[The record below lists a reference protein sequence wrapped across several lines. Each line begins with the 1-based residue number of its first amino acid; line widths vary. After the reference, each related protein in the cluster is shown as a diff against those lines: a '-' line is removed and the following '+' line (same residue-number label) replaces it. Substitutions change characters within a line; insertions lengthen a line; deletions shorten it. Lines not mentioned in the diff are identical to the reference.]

1 MTDFARIMRQATLV
15 DAEVKG
21 RLFRGYAAVVDTPRD
36 DRLTEDMGYV
46 EKVAHGA
53 FRKALALKENVPFLL
68 GHERNMLL
76 ATTKAGNLRLREEPR
91 GLLTEAKLPDN
102 HLGEYAR
109 SMVDSGDIQGMS
121 YGIALDPRRDVLRSE
136 SGGVVTRTIANA
148 RRLLDVS
155 LTWEPAYSAT
165 TVELRSQGFV
175 AIPVQEPVGGEETQP
190 NASGTT
196 DQPPD
201 EAEDEAWWGEK
212 PADAVPADLTRPWW
226 ETYADEL
233 ERRF

>member
-1 MTDFARIMRQATLV
+1 VTDFTRIMRQATLV

-21 RLFRGYAAVVDTPRD
+21 RLFRGYAAVFDTPWD

-136 SGGVVTRTIANA
+136 SNGVVTRTIANA

-190 NASGTT
+190 NASGTD

-201 EAEDEAWWGEK
+201 EADDAWWVER
-212 PADAVPADLTRPWW
+212 PADAVAADVTRPWW